1 MQKDLKLILIGFIQL
16 LFLSANTFFI
26 AHKNYSMIAISC
38 FLTNIVFS
46 YSVKVLAFSGMR
58 QRVAF
63 SIGCTIG
70 CVAGTL
76 AASFIL
82 GN

>member
-1 MQKDLKLILIGFIQL
+1 MQKDIKLILIGFVQL

-26 AHKNYSMIAISC
+26 AYKNIPMIAISC

-58 QRVAF
+58 QRISF
-63 SIGCTIG
+63 SIGCTFG
-70 CVAGTL
+70 CIAGTL
-76 AASFIL
+76 IASFIL
-82 GN
+82 GA